1 MFNVEKFNTKRL
13 NYIEV
18 TGGYQVKI
26 SDSYKLEKLYKI
38 NYNQSSNEEYHNS
51 PLEIICDN
59 NTFSVEEIIG
69 CAVMS
74 EKCPKLREQRQQAR
88 QHRLQ
93 VFKHEISHTLRR
105 EKY

>member
-38 NYNQSSNEEYHNS
+38 NYN
-51 PLEIICDN
+51 
-59 NTFSVEEIIG
+59 
-69 CAVMS
+69 
-74 EKCPKLREQRQQAR
+74 
-88 QHRLQ
+88 
-93 VFKHEISHTLRR
+93 
-105 EKY
+105 